1 MIAHVVLF
9 KTKPGIATN
18 DPRVVALLGEL
29 DQLPKAVSGIITWK
43 HGPNVTLDPQAWDYA
58 VYAEFETEGALQR
71 YYDNEVHADIV
82 RRWDEIGMLLFSD
95 VKL

>member
-1 MIAHVVLF
+1 
-9 KTKPGIATN
+9 
-18 DPRVVALLGEL
+18 
-29 DQLPKAVSGIITWK
+29 
-43 HGPNVTLDPQAWDYA
+43 VTLDPQAWDYA